1 MGRSPAIILGKN
13 SFYYI
18 WLRKLAISLLK
29 FDLFNLSQNP
39 MVPFC
44 QQDPCQQISN
54 NKSSGTRVSITAVLS
69 ITYRYTSNEV
79 IYYMKAN

>member
-1 MGRSPAIILGKN
+1 
-13 SFYYI
+13 
-18 WLRKLAISLLK
+18 
-29 FDLFNLSQNP
+29 

-54 NKSSGTRVSITAVLS
+54 NKIYHIDPPPPKKKNSETRVSITAVLS

-79 IYYMKAN
+79 IYCMKAN